1 MQGVIGIVAGE
12 ASGDLL
18 GAHLIGA
25 LKPHLPGVQFVGIGG
40 PRMRS
45 TGMQALFP
53 MEKLAV
59 RGYVEVARHYLEI
72 VGIRRRLADYFLRH
86 PPACF
91 IGIDAPDFNLGLE
104 RRLKKAGIRTVQY
117 VSPQIWAWRSE
128 RLRDIARS
136 VDKMLTV
143 FPFETSLY
151 EAARIPVAYVGHPLA
166 DMLGDFPG
174 RQSAREQ
181 LRLPSSARIIAL
193 LPGSRVTEVEQMADL
208 FVATAQEIA
217 AVEPEVLFLAP
228 LVSIETR
235 ALFEA
240 ALYRRGEPSL
250 NLTILF
256 GHAHEAMAASDVVLV
271 CSGTA
276 TLEAALLRRPMVIT
290 YRMPRLSWWI
300 MKRRFQQRYVGLPN
314 ILSGDC
320 VVPELLQDDA
330 TPENL
335 AQAVLNLLSD
345 AAVCSRI
352 EMRFSRLLAELR
364 QNTTQKVVQA
374 LLPMLDAHRA

>member
-1 MQGVIGIVAGE
+1 MAVTIGIVAGE

-18 GAHLIGA
+18 GAHLIQA
-25 LKPHLPGVQFVGIGG
+25 LKPHLPHARFAGVGG
-40 PRMRS
+40 PRMRA
-45 TGMQALFP
+45 TGMDVLFP

-72 VGIRRRLADYFLRH
+72 VGIRRRLAAHFLRH

-104 RRLKKAGIRTVQY
+104 RRMKRAGIRTVQY

-128 RLRDIARS
+128 RLNEIGRA

-143 FPFETSLY
+143 FPFEAALY
-151 EAARIPVAYVGHPLA
+151 EAAKIPVAYVGHPLA

-174 RQSAREQ
+174 RQSSREQ
-181 LRLPSSARIIAL
+181 LRISQSARVIAL
-193 LPGSRVTEVEQMADL
+193 LPGSRITEVEHTAEL
-208 FVATAQEIA
+208 FIATAVEIA
-217 AVEPEVLFLAP
+217 KAEPDALFLAP
-228 LVSIETR
+228 LVSMETR
-235 ALFEA
+235 SRFES
-240 ALYRRGEPSL
+240 ALYRAGAAHL
-250 NLTILF
+250 NLTLLI
-256 GHAHEAMAASDVVLV
+256 GHAHDAMAASDVVLV

-276 TLEAALLRRPMVIT
+276 TLEAALLRKPMVIT

-300 MKRRFQQRYVGLPN
+300 MKRRFRERYVGLPN
-314 ILSGDC
+314 ILSGEF

-335 AQAVLNLLSD
+335 AQALLNLLAD
-345 AAVCSRI
+345 AAVRSRI
-352 EMRFSRLLAELR
+352 DRRFSRLLAELKQDTSR
-364 QNTTQKVVQA
+364 RIVEAV
-374 LLPMLDAHRA
+374 LPMLDGRPA